1 MAKRK
6 KQHAWWKQLD
16 YSQRIVL
23 VILAFAMICIALSYI
38 LPPIT
43 LWLFGEAVESNT
55 DLSISLVESVIYVVA
70 VYSVYHGA
78 LKISRNVHGIAKD
91 GVPYSIKEKYEDIFE
106 SDIDEELDENVATES
121 YDPDSA
127 EE

>member
-1 MAKRK
+1 MSKKRE
-6 KQHAWWKQLD
+6 WWKQLD

-23 VILAFAMICIALSYI
+23 VILAFAICCIAMSYI
-38 LPPIT
+38 MPAIT

-70 VYSVYHGA
+70 VYAVYNGA

-91 GVPYSIKEKYEDIFE
+91 GVPYSIKEKYENLFE
-106 SDIDEELDENVATES
+106 TDEDLEEDVATES
-121 YDPDSA
+121 YDPDSV
-127 EE
+127 ED